1 MIKKA
6 PSQVFLHNFK
16 FSRFV
21 VDGGIAA
28 AAAATLVIKLMQ
40 SASTQVLS
48 NLLGMQGKSRGE
60 GGRVFAG
67 NIIIPIFFICKSLTI
82 MPCCQ

>member
-6 PSQVFLHNFK
+6 PSQVFLPNFK

-21 VDGGIAA
+21 VDGGI
-28 AAAATLVIKLMQ
+28 AAATLVIKLMQ

-48 NLLGMQGKSRGE
+48 NLLGMQGKS
-60 GGRVFAG
+60 GGGGGICRQHYNTYFFLFA
-67 NIIIPIFFICKSLTI
+67 NH
-82 MPCCQ
+82 